1 MIAEAAVA
9 KRKQREPA
17 GRKETRVEIRHVPT
31 QLALSDFIRLVTAI
45 SPLLERPLCEW
56 GQGEMVL
63 LKEIDCI
70 GNEQIDFGSLQASLP

>member
-1 MIAEAAVA
+1 
-9 KRKQREPA
+9 
-17 GRKETRVEIRHVPT
+17 
-31 QLALSDFIRLVTAI
+31 LALPDFIRLVPAI
-45 SPLLERPLCEW
+45 SPLLERPMCEW